1 MKLSHRVAVTA
12 AVLFASATSLAA
24 QSASQS
30 VTAADQK
37 APAAEAANTNT
48 ANTNTTTP
56 AQNAGPAVSS
66 QAPFADNAAV
76 GVRQLAPNAPVPYA
90 PPPRDGTKSQG
101 VALMIVGGA
110 ALLAG
115 AIIGNTGGNVIMVG
129 GVVVGAIG
137 LYKYLQ

>member
-12 AVLFASATSLAA
+12 AVMFVSVTSLAA

-37 APAAEAANTNT
+37 APPAEAANTNANIAT
-48 ANTNTTTP
+48 A
-56 AQNAGPAVSS
+56 AQNAVPS
-66 QAPFADNAAV
+66 QAPFADNATV
-76 GVRQLAPNAPVPYA
+76 GVKQLAPNAPVPYT
-90 PPPRDGTKSQG
+90 PPPRDGTKNQG

-110 ALLAG
+110 TLLAG